1 MQIVDRIQ
9 SGFYKASALEQI
21 ALAYA
26 QAGKK
31 PEALAVLSQAVQLA
45 EKLDVEQE
53 RQERNDFLGSL
64 AVQFVEIGQ
73 DEKAFQVIDKIE
85 PDARASKASDLA
97 DYYLKNK
104 QYDRVMQVVQ
114 VMKAAGDQDWVSR
127 TLSNAAEQY
136 ITLGQYDRALEIA
149 NSLEN
154 RSPFKGQS
162 AGFDSDPKGRSG
174 KLGVLT
180 YLASEYARKGEKP
193 KVIAL
198 FNSIL
203 NLAKSSATP
212 TEFAEIALTYY
223 QAIGDRA
230 KAVAI
235 LDQALNQVKQK
246 PDPNFQD
253 FALNR
258 IAETYV
264 AVGKVEKALQV
275 VNLLSIDREIPERSE
290 REKAQTLANIANT
303 LHENGAFKEA
313 LQILRSIK
321 KEKLDPVAVG
331 SRIELLGF
339 ADEKSRLLTQ
349 MIYQAVNNKQYDRA
363 VQAAQAMDKP
373 SERDRFIQTIKCSRR
388 KR

>member
-1 MQIVDRIQ
+1 MKVLLFLIAMLSLMARSTAACSIASTQAASPAAPSCFQFQPAI
-9 SGFYKASALEQI
+9 SGSCQLAGIEAIKNRDYKEA
-21 ALAYA
+21 ALANLAFEY
-26 QAGKK
+26 
-31 PEALAVLSQAVQLA
+31 ALAGESVQA
-45 EKLDVEQE
+45 LD
-53 RQERNDFLGSL
+53 L
-64 AVQFVEIGQ
+64 
-73 DEKAFQVIDKIE
+73 
-85 PDARASKASDLA
+85 
-97 DYYLKNK
+97 
-104 QYDRVMQVVQ
+104 
-114 VMKAAGDQDWVSR
+114 
-127 TLSNAAEQY
+127 
-136 ITLGQYDRALEIA
+136 
-149 NSLEN
+149 
-154 RSPFKGQS
+154 
-162 AGFDSDPKGRSG
+162 SDPKGRSG

-253 FALNR
+253 FALSR